1 MHRSALLCLLVAAAP
16 VLASAPDA
24 WDQHYRQVVASCLKA
39 SKLERPRS
47 EGHLML
53 FSDEVGTALLIRGK
67 QGKKKDE
74 LKLCIFRRGSGQVEI
89 QSVDDGVDPA
99 SYRK

>member
-1 MHRSALLCLLVAAAP
+1 MYRSALLCLLAVATPA
-16 VLASAPDA
+16 LASAPDA
-24 WDQHYRQVVASCLKA
+24 WEQHYRQVVASCLKA

-47 EGHLML
+47 EGRLML
-53 FSDEVGTALLIRGK
+53 FSDEVGTALLVRGK

-89 QSVDDGVDPA
+89 QSVNDGVDPA
-99 SYRK
+99 PYRQ